1 MPLSKAWPT
10 RRKRMIKKYFWL
22 WILPVAG
29 LVFGGMM
36 FFKPA
41 FDPAALVKN
50 SELGGRRF
58 SVPVTEVVS
67 PQYGIK
73 AYLLEDRSN
82 PIISVSFVFAH
93 AGLGAEPEGRAGI
106 SKISAAMIGEAA
118 GGMNSQQ
125 FKEKLEDYA
134 VSIGYSA
141 DKDDFSGQLLTIK
154 EFAPLAFEM
163 LRQTLFEA
171 ELDSDDL
178 KRIKRQML
186 AMLERQ
192 NESPETK
199 LSLIANR
206 EIFGNH
212 PYGRNPL
219 GRKDD
224 IQKMTTQDIRDFVA
238 ANLGRDNLIVGIAG
252 DLTPQEAGRM
262 LDQIFGALPEQG
274 AVDRVAEIMPDFGLE
289 TVNVNQDLAQSV
301 SFIAA
306 KGTRRT
312 AEDFYPL
319 YIANYILGGS
329 GLNSRLNLS
338 AREKEGLTYGI
349 YTGLSIPDKS
359 ALIVGGFSSTPQN
372 FARVAEI
379 FSREWQK
386 MGQEGVS
393 AQELKEA
400 QDYLIASYNLRFAD
414 ITAISDML
422 VYMQKTGLGID
433 FLQKRNDYVAAVT
446 AEQVNQAAA
455 RYFTPENLRMINLG
469 KFN

>member
-178 KRIKRQML
+178 KRNQVRLQTKFEAELDSDDLKRIKRQML

-192 NESPETK
+192 NELPETK

-224 IQKMTTQDIRDFVA
+224 IHKMTTQDIRDFVA
-238 ANLGRDNLIVGIAG
+238 ATLGRDNLIVGIAG

-386 MGQEGVS
+386 M
-393 AQELKEA
+393 
-400 QDYLIASYNLRFAD
+400 
-414 ITAISDML
+414 
-422 VYMQKTGLGID
+422 
-433 FLQKRNDYVAAVT
+433 
-446 AEQVNQAAA
+446 
-455 RYFTPENLRMINLG
+455 
-469 KFN
+469 